1 MKSLMVLLGLL
12 LCGCGE
18 EDPVLKAAR
27 EAAEEEAA
35 QRSEEAAAVGNGVN
49 SRSGHPIDGGVAVAP
64 GAAGEHKEGVPL
76 EPQQPGIPEE
86 PAPGDPTAPP
96 VGKPGAPTVGVPV
109 EPEQKAQSNQP
120 MSRIRGRIRMK
131 NYLYGEVRLDVFD
144 GDHRSHAGQRPNLVR
159 TLKIDKP
166 GNFDVEIPLSVG
178 KVWLE
183 ASNDENQ
190 DGRPGPRDP
199 SGRYKNNPLVLEAGG
214 VNKIVIDV
222 ERHEPPPGSGG
233 EEL

>member
-1 MKSLMVLLGLL
+1 MKSLLVLVGLFL
-12 LCGCGE
+12 SGCGD

-27 EAAEEEAA
+27 EAADEEAA
-35 QRSEEAAAVGNGVN
+35 QRGEGLSSGGDDLNTRA
-49 SRSGHPIDGGVAVAP
+49 GHPIDGGVAVAP
-64 GAAGEHKEGVPL
+64 GAGGAQKEGIPL

-96 VGKPGAPTVGVPV
+96 VGKPGTPAEGVPK
-109 EPEQKAQSNQP
+109 EPAQKVQTDEP
-120 MSRIRGRIRMK
+120 MSRLRGQIRMK
-131 NYLYGEVRLDVFD
+131 NYLHGGIRLDIFD

-159 TLKIDKP
+159 TVKLDKP
-166 GNFDVEIPLSVG
+166 GNFDVELPLSVG
-178 KVWLE
+178 KIWLE

-199 SGRYKNNPLVLEAGG
+199 SGRYKGNPITLEAEGI
-214 VNKIVIDV
+214 NKIVIDV
-222 ERHEPPPGSGG
+222 ERNDPPPGSGG